1 MKRIIITGEN
11 SYIGNHIQSWLEKYS
26 TEYDV
31 KQIDVVTDK
40 WINED
45 FASIDVIIHV
55 AGIVHQPGITDW
67 EIYKR
72 VNVDL
77 PLRIANKAKQSGVK
91 QFIFMS
97 TMAVYGIGKKLYK
110 NVITEKTELEP
121 KSMYGKSKYIAEKEL
136 MMLADDK
143 FNVSIVRPPNVY
155 GFMCK
160 GNYISGFKMFVKRMP
175 VIPVA
180 YENVKQ
186 SMIYIDN
193 LTEFI
198 RLLIDYGQ
206 IGIFTP
212 QDGKSISSVQLMR
225 LIANSLGIKK
235 RQSKLFGLAVCL
247 FKHWKITKKI
257 YGGVEYSDEISN
269 CFDKKYQIVTIEK
282 AIARTLNNE

>member
-1 MKRIIITGEN
+1 MKKILITGKN
-11 SYIGNHIQSWLEKYS
+11 SYIGNHIQSWLEKYN

-31 KQIDVVTDK
+31 KQVDVVTDR

-45 FASIDVIIHV
+45 FTDIDVIIHV
-55 AGIVHQPGITDW
+55 AGIVHQPRIIDW
-67 EIYKR
+67 EIYKK
-72 VNVDL
+72 VNIDL
-77 PLRIANKAKQSGVK
+77 PLKIANKAKQRGVK

-97 TMAVYGIGKKLYK
+97 TMAVYGVGKKLCE
-110 NVITEKTELEP
+110 NIITEKTELDP
-121 KSMYGKSKYIAEKEL
+121 KSMYGKSKYIAENEL
-136 MMLADDK
+136 MMIADDK

-160 GNYISGFKMFVKRMP
+160 GNYISGFKMIVKRMP
-175 VIPVA
+175 VIPIA

-198 RLLIDYGQ
+198 RLLVDYGKT
-206 IGIFTP
+206 GIFTP
-212 QDGKSISSVQLMR
+212 QDKKSVSSIQLMN
-225 LIANSLGIKK
+225 LIANGLGIKK
-235 RQSKLFGLAVCL
+235 RQSKICGLGVYLFNHCKL
-247 FKHWKITKKI
+247 IKKI

-269 CFDKKYQIVTIEK
+269 CFNKEYQIVTVEE